1 MDKHILLENEHIPY
15 TLKRSPW
22 ARRVRLSVHRDG
34 SIVVTLPSGAPQALA
49 EQFVQEKS
57 SWIWKKI
64 QHFRQYGGISTLP
77 HSKEDYVKHKNEAL
91 VLVESRVEYFNQAY
105 GFTYNKIS
113 VKDQKTRW
121 GSCSKKGNLNFS
133 YRILFLEPEIQD
145 LVIVH
150 ELCHL
155 KEFNHSEKFWN
166 LVASMIPNYK
176 AIRKEL
182 KKKGL
187 QMG

>member
-1 MDKHILLENEHIPY
+1 MNKHILLENEYIPY

-34 SIVVTLPSGAPQALA
+34 SVVVTLPSGVLEVFA
-49 EQFVQEKS
+49 EQFVQAKS
-57 SWIWKKI
+57 DWIWKKI
-64 QHFRQYGGISTLP
+64 QYFRQHENTGALP
-77 HSKEDYVKHKNEAL
+77 RGKEDYLKYKGEAIL
-91 VLVESRVEYFNQAY
+91 LVESRIEYFNKEY
-105 GFTYNKIS
+105 GFAYNKIS

-133 YRILFLEPEIQD
+133 YRIFFLPPEVRD

-166 LVASMIPNYK
+166 LVAITIPNYV
-176 AIRKEL
+176 AVRREL

-187 QMG
+187 HVG

>member
-1 MDKHILLENEHIPY
+1 MNKHILLGDECIPY
-15 TLKRSPW
+15 ILKRSPW
-22 ARRVRLSVHRDG
+22 ARRVRLSVYHDG
-34 SIVVTLPSGAPQALA
+34 SVVVTVPRGFLEALA
-49 EQFVQEKS
+49 EQFVQEKG

-64 QHFRQYGGISTLP
+64 QHFKQHKEANVLP
-77 HSKEDYVKHKNEAL
+77 YSKEDYTKHKNEAL
-91 VLVESRVEYFNQAY
+91 LLVESRIEYFNKEY
-105 GFTYNKIS
+105 GFAYNKVS

-133 YRILFLEPEIQD
+133 YRILFLEPEVRD
-145 LVIVH
+145 LIIVH

-166 LVASMIPNYK
+166 LVAITVPNYK

-182 KKKGL
+182 RKNGSHV
-187 QMG
+187 G